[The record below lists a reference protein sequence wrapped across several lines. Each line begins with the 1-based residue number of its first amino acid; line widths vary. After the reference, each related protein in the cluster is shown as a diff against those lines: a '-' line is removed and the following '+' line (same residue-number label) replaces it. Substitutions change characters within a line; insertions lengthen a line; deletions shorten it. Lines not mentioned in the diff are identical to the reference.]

1 MADTTIPPVVSDGI
15 STPEGGSNLNTVTS
29 SGGQTWIA
37 QTCEGP
43 HHEFNSSFLQHAS
56 GKGIAGACVWAAI
69 FITCH
74 QIYQYLRY
82 YTNPAE
88 QRWIVR
94 ILFIVPIYA
103 FESWLSLMFFGGD
116 NAYYVYF
123 NAIRDCYEAFVI
135 YNFLALCYEYLGGE
149 GNIMSEIRGKSIKS
163 SCIYGTC
170 CLSGH
175 SYNIGFLRFCKQATL
190 QFCIV
195 KPTMSFIVIL
205 LQSYGYYEEGKWD
218 AKKGYLYVTLIY
230 NVTISLALY
239 ALFLFYFATREL
251 LRPFDPVLKFFTI
264 KSVIFLSFWQGVL
277 LAMLEA
283 IGYILPICDKEGKK
297 VDVEPGVISAGYQ
310 NFLICIEMFFAAIAL
325 RYAFPISVYVTEG
338 VINGSAGRS
347 VTMQSISSSLKETMN
362 PRDIMTDAI
371 HNFHP
376 QYQQYTQYSSD
387 NRRFQAT
394 NPNAA
399 TAAPSGDQGS
409 QLSSQQDPVQNSQHQ
424 NGVLLKAS
432 QKDLESGSRRKNDET
447 VGESCAED
455 ITASTTSAT
464 HVARE
469 VATTAASVAS
479 NAAASAS
486 NAASNGGASIAAR
499 TSVKPR
505 QAKVTNNE
513 KTLLLSSDDEFQ

>member
-1 MADTTIPPVVSDGI
+1 MGVMKLLSSTTFWLCAMSTWVVRA
-15 STPEGGSNLNTVTS
+15 TS
-29 SGGQTWIA
+29 CPKFAESR
-37 QTCEGP
+37 
-43 HHEFNSSFLQHAS
+43 L
-56 GKGIAGACVWAAI
+56 
-69 FITCH
+69 
-74 QIYQYLRY
+74 
-82 YTNPAE
+82 NPAVFME
-88 QRWIVR
+88 RAV
-94 ILFIVPIYA
+94 
-103 FESWLSLMFFGGD
+103 
-116 NAYYVYF
+116 
-123 NAIRDCYEAFVI
+123 
-135 YNFLALCYEYLGGE
+135 
-149 GNIMSEIRGKSIKS
+149 
-163 SCIYGTC
+163 
-170 CLSGH
+170 CL
-175 SYNIGFLRFCKQATL
+175 ATL
-190 QFCIV
+190 ITLDFCIV

-376 QYQQYTQYSSD
+376 QYQQYTQYSS
-387 NRRFQAT
+387 
-394 NPNAA
+394 
-399 TAAPSGDQGS
+399 
-409 QLSSQQDPVQNSQHQ
+409 
-424 NGVLLKAS
+424 AS
-432 QKDLESGSRRKNDET
+432 YSR
-447 VGESCAED
+447 SL
-455 ITASTTSAT
+455 
-464 HVARE
+464 RE
-469 VATTAASVAS
+469 K
-479 NAAASAS
+479 
-486 NAASNGGASIAAR
+486 G
-499 TSVKPR
+499 
-505 QAKVTNNE
+505 
-513 KTLLLSSDDEFQ
+513 L

>member
-1 MADTTIPPVVSDGI
+1 
-15 STPEGGSNLNTVTS
+15 
-29 SGGQTWIA
+29 
-37 QTCEGP
+37 
-43 HHEFNSSFLQHAS
+43 
-56 GKGIAGACVWAAI
+56 
-69 FITCH
+69 
-74 QIYQYLRY
+74 
-82 YTNPAE
+82 
-88 QRWIVR
+88 
-94 ILFIVPIYA
+94 
-103 FESWLSLMFFGGD
+103 MFFNGGND
-116 NAYYVYF
+116 YYVYF

-218 AKKGYLYVTLIY
+218 ADKGYLYVTLIY
-230 NVTISLALY
+230 NVSITLALY

-277 LAMLEA
+277 LALLEA
-283 IGYILPICDKEGKK
+283 IGYILPICDKAGKK
-297 VDVEPGVISAGYQ
+297 VDVEAGVISAGYQ

-376 QYQQYTQYSSD
+376 QYQQYTQYSS
-387 NRRFQAT
+387 A
-394 NPNAA
+394 
-399 TAAPSGDQGS
+399 
-409 QLSSQQDPVQNSQHQ
+409 
-424 NGVLLKAS
+424 
-432 QKDLESGSRRKNDET
+432 GSRRKNDET

-455 ITASTTSAT
+455 ITASASTTSAT

-479 NAAASAS
+479 NAAASSAS
-486 NAASNGGASIAAR
+486 AASNGGATISSR
-499 TSVKPR
+499 TTVKPR